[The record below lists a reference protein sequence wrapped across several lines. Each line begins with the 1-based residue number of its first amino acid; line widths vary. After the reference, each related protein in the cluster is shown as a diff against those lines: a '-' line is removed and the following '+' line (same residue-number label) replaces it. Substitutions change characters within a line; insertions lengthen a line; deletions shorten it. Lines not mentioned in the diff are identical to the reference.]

1 MAGSHSAHPAGN
13 LPVDLT
19 SFVGRGHEISMV
31 KRLIRHHRLV
41 TVTGGPGVGKTR
53 LAERVARQSAGSF
66 ADGVRLV
73 ELAALKDARFLTQ
86 TVGDAVGV
94 PGESGSA
101 ARDVL
106 ARFLAEKNLLLVLDN
121 CEHLVDSCAL
131 LAADLLQAAPGLRI
145 LATSRQ
151 PLHVGGEWLMELPPL
166 PVPQE
171 EDGPPGRNDAV
182 RLFTERATAAL
193 PGFAVTAASRAE
205 VAEICRRLDGIPLAI
220 ELAAVR
226 VRAMPVEA
234 ILARLGEHSLQ
245 ALGAG
250 AQMTTPRLQTMRA
263 AIDWSFHLCSKA
275 EQRLWMRASVFS
287 GGFDI
292 GDAEQVCSGDGI
304 DDVEVLTLLDGLV
317 DKSVLTSSPAGP
329 VARYRMLEPIRE
341 YGAERLTRS
350 GQARAVRTRHRD
362 HFAEV
367 ARQSERWF
375 LSSEELEGFDRLGLD
390 YSNVRSAL
398 EFCVSEP
405 GQAGDGLRI
414 ACSLWQYWT
423 TAVGHREGR
432 YWLDRTLSLAPE
444 PSPARAN
451 ALWVNAWLALLMA
464 EWDTARSLTDQCLAL
479 AERLGDESAWAHATM
494 LRGMHTFFCDDLHR
508 AVAFFE
514 DALTRLRALDDRA
527 GVWMTLR
534 FLTYG
539 TALLG
544 ETERSRVFGEE
555 CLDMSARAG
564 APVTYARS
572 LGLCGVAH
580 WLIGDRERATWLA
593 RERLRV
599 SPHIDGWGIAHCL
612 EVLAWDAA
620 ARHDFEGAARLLGCA
635 HSIWRFTAAP
645 LTQRHLAADH
655 RLCEQRTRAALGEET
670 FGKLFDEGVRLSI
683 DQALTYALAEST

>member
-1 MAGSHSAHPAGN
+1 MAGSHSAYPAGN

-19 SFVGRGHEISMV
+19 SFVGRGREISLV
-31 KRLIRHHRLV
+31 KRLVRRHRLV

-53 LAERVARQSAGSF
+53 LAQRVARQSASSF

-73 ELAALKDARFLTQ
+73 ELAALKDARFLAQ

-94 PGESGSA
+94 PGESGCA
-101 ARDVL
+101 VQEVL
-106 ARFLAEKNLLLVLDN
+106 ARFLAEKDLLLVLDN
-121 CEHLVDSCAL
+121 CEHLVDSCAVL
-131 LAADLLQAAPGLRI
+131 VTELLQAAPGLRI

-151 PLHVGGEWLMELPPL
+151 ALHAGGEWLVELPPL
-166 PVPQE
+166 PVPPDE
-171 EDGPPGRNDAV
+171 EGAPGRSDAV
-182 RLFTERATAAL
+182 RLFAERAASAL
-193 PGFAVTAASRAE
+193 PGFAVTAASRGE

-250 AQMTTPRLQTMRA
+250 AQMATPRLQTMQA

-275 EQRLWMRASVFS
+275 EQQLWMRASVFS

-292 GDAEQVCSGDGI
+292 GAAEQVCSGDGI
-304 DDVEVLTLLDGLV
+304 EDVDVLTLLAGLV
-317 DKSVLTSSPAGP
+317 DKSVLVSSPAAQ

-341 YGAERLTRS
+341 YGTQRLTRS

-367 ARQSERWF
+367 ARQSERRF
-375 LSSEELEGFDRLGLD
+375 LSAEELEGFDRLGGD

-414 ACSLWQYWT
+414 ACSLWPYWT
-423 TAVGHREGR
+423 TAVRHQEGR
-432 YWLDRTLSLAPE
+432 YWLDRTLSLNPE
-444 PSPARAN
+444 PSPTRAK
-451 ALWVNAWLALLMA
+451 ALWVNGWLALLVA
-464 EWDTARSLTDQCLAL
+464 EWETARSLIDQCLAL
-479 AERLGDESAWAHATM
+479 AERLGDESAWANATM
-494 LRGMHTFFCDDLHR
+494 LRGMHAFFCGDLHR
-508 AVAFFE
+508 AVAFLE
-514 DALTRLRALDDRA
+514 DALTRLRALDDRV

-544 ETERSRVFGEE
+544 EADRSRVFGEQ
-555 CLDMSARAG
+555 CLEMADRAG
-564 APVTYARS
+564 APMTYARS
-572 LGLCGVAH
+572 LGLCGVAN

-612 EVLAWDAA
+612 EVLAWDAGT
-620 ARHDFEGAARLLGCA
+620 RHDFEGAARLLGCA
-635 HSIWRFTAAP
+635 QAIWRFTAAP

-655 RLCEQRTRAALGEET
+655 RLCEQRTRTALGEDT
-670 FGKLFDEGVRLSI
+670 YAKLFDEGVRLPI
-683 DQALTYALAEST
+683 DRALTYALTDDP